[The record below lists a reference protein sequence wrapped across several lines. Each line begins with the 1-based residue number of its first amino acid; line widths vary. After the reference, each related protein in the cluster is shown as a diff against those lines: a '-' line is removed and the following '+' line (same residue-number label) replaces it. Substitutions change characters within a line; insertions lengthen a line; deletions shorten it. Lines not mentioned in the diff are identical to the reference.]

1 MANATFQDIKE
12 QLAQSNETQTVT
24 KDEVVAIRQ
33 TFDDMVSLQKDSR
46 LDQLEKEREGN
57 KVAAAA
63 AAGPDTAGGS
73 VAKAGM
79 GLGKFGLAAGAIAG
93 LAAVAASFLE
103 IDTKKIK
110 ASVKDLL
117 SISDDL
123 GGAGAFIGDSAT
135 FLLAMSG
142 IGAGLAVFGVGSAI
156 AGIGS
161 AIANFSDPA
170 WAQTLK
176 DNVITL
182 LSIDDALGSA
192 GAFIGDSATFFL
204 AMTGIAGGLAVFGVG
219 SAIAGIG
226 GAVAN
231 FSDPAWAEGIKNGVI
246 TLMSISDELGG
257 SAAFIGGS
265 ATFLLAMGGIAAG
278 LMAFAAAEGFAGI
291 VKFFTGDSVIDKIVN
306 NVKQL
311 MGIRETLGDDP
322 VGMTEKFKISLG
334 NMGDALSSFAGGQFV
349 GKLKGL
355 GSAILGFFGAES
367 PFDQIM
373 EISKNADELDK
384 GGKAIGT
391 IAEALEKFGNIKV
404 SDVDVD
410 FEGLAKD
417 LGQALPLMKGLANGG
432 KVKRGLFSF
441 DVDFGKGILD
451 PDLKLDEMAAAIAK
465 MNFVLGRSTE
475 YPSLNGVG
483 NTQGTLIN
491 DQMNEYNNVKASTIP
506 LQNSSIINADNSVT
520 TNQTNPLTIQVP
532 GPGDWIDD
540 MLTPHGVPR

>member
-1 MANATFQDIKE
+1 MANATFQDIKA
-12 QLAQSNETQTVT
+12 QLQESNETQSVT
-24 KDEVVAIRQ
+24 KEQVVAIRQ
-33 TFDDMVSLQKDSR
+33 TFEDMVSMQRDAR
-46 LDQLEKEREGN
+46 LDDLETQRESARIDEN
-57 KVAAAA
+57 ASAQ
-63 AAGPDTAGGS
+63 GGGAKS
-73 VAKAGM
+73 KIGKAGM

-135 FLLAMSG
+135 FLLAMTG

-156 AGIGS
+156 AGIGG

-182 LSIDDALGSA
+182 LSIDDALGNA
-192 GAFIGDSATFFL
+192 AAFIGDSAAFFL
-204 AMTGIAGGLAVFGVG
+204 SMTGIAAGLAVFGVG

-226 GAVAN
+226 GAVTN
-231 FSDPAWAEGIKNGVI
+231 FSDPAWAQGIKDGVV
-246 TLMSISDELGG
+246 TLMSISNELGG
-257 SAAFIGGS
+257 ATAFIGES
-265 ATFLLAMGGIAAG
+265 ATFLLAMTGLSAG
-278 LMAFAAAEGFAGI
+278 LVAFAAAEGFAGI

-367 PFDQIM
+367 PFNQIM
-373 EISKNADELDK
+373 KISENADELEK
-384 GGKAIGT
+384 GGKAIDT
-391 IAEALEKFGNIKV
+391 IAGALEKFGNIEV

-410 FEGLAKD
+410 FEGLAKN
-417 LGQALPLMKGLANGG
+417 LGEALPLMEGLAKGG

-451 PDLKLDEMAAAIAK
+451 PGLKLDEVAAAVAK
-465 MNFVLGRSTE
+465 VNFILGRSN
-475 YPSLNGVG
+475 SLNPAGA
-483 NTQGTLIN
+483 NMQGAMIN
-491 DQMNEYNNVKASTIP
+491 DQMGQYNDVKASSIS
-506 LQNSSIINADNSVT
+506 LQPSNIVSSSDNS
-520 TNQTNPLTIQVP
+520 TNVTNPTSLNFGIP
-532 GPGDWIDD
+532 KGGDWMDD